1 MKSGALGLLALL
13 IANPFA
19 RAETDLF
26 KVDPWRTPHHDL
38 GLTIPDNSQLAAPTQ
53 SLGEPTTAPP
63 VVAPVVAPVEDLF
76 QRNYWYEVLLDVR
89 EVFIAPSKWDT
100 RDWLT
105 LGGVVA
111 GIGTVAIFDEDIN
124 HAIQRNK
131 NGTVNDV
138 LHAVEP
144 FGNEY
149 AIGVVGSFYVFGEFF
164 KDPRAKTT
172 ALDAISASAIASGI
186 ITNVSKYAIGRSR
199 PLDHEGA
206 YHFAPFSGRDSFSS
220 GHTAEAFALASV
232 ISEHYPTPWVQIT
245 SYGIAGLVGYARISE
260 GRHWPSD
267 VLAGAAIGTFVG
279 KTVVH
284 FNERHRRVALEPLL
298 GSINGAELS
307 YSW

>member
-1 MKSGALGLLALL
+1 MKSSAIALLALCL
-13 IANPFA
+13 ANSFA
-19 RAETDLF
+19 SAATDLL
-26 KVDPWRTPHHDL
+26 KVDPWSARRHDVA
-38 GLTIPDNSQLAAPTQ
+38 LTIPGENSELAAPTRT
-53 SLGEPTTAPP
+53 LGEPSEVSPLT
-63 VVAPVVAPVEDLF
+63 APVEDLF
-76 QRNYWYEVLLDVR
+76 QRNYWYLVLLDVK
-89 EVFIAPSKWDT
+89 EVFTAPAHWDN
-100 RDWLT
+100 RDWLM

-111 GIGTVAIFDEDIN
+111 GIGTVAVFDEDIN
-124 HAIQRNK
+124 RAIQRNK

-149 AIGVVGSFYVFGEFF
+149 AIGVVGSFYIFGEIF

-172 ALDAISASAIASGI
+172 ALDAISASALASGI
-186 ITNVSKYAIGRSR
+186 ITNVTKYAIGRSR

-206 YHFAPFSGRDSFSS
+206 YKFQPFSGRDSFSS

-232 ISEHYPTPWVQIT
+232 ISEHYPTPWVQVT

-260 GRHWPSD
+260 GRHWTSD

-279 KTVVH
+279 KTVVY
-284 FNERHRRVALEPLL
+284 FNQRHRRVAVQPLI
-298 GSINGAELS
+298 GTINGAEFS